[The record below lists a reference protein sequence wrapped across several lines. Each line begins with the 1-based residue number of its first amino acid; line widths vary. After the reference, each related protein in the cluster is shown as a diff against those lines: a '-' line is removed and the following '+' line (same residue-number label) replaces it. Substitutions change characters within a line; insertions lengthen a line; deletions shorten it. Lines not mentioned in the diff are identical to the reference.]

1 MQTMFLTQAFLFT
14 LAGVVGLAFGSFGN
28 VLLVR
33 FAEGSD
39 IGGRSRCPKCHH
51 KLSWFDLVPVVSF
64 LLLRGKCRYCPN
76 AISRQ
81 YPLVEI
87 ASAALFILAYY
98 LFPED
103 PVRMGST
110 TLVLWGLLLV
120 SIYDFYY
127 LLIPD
132 LFTAFVFIGA
142 ATFSIATW
150 SVVPAAFGSL
160 IAFLWFGIQWAVSSG
175 RFVGSGDILIA
186 ASLGFWLGIRGTI
199 TMLFLSY
206 IIGAIVAV
214 YLLIKG
220 RAEKGS
226 HLPFG
231 PFLAIGAVLAFLGV
245 GDFYFDL
252 LLPT

>member
-1 MQTMFLTQAFLFT
+1 MDSEMIPHLVIACLV
-14 LAGVVGLAFGSFGN
+14 AVAGLAFGSFGN

-39 IGGRSRCPKCHH
+39 VGGRSRCPKCHH
-51 KLSWFDLVPVVSF
+51 VLAWHDLIPVVSF
-64 LLLRGKCRYCPN
+64 LLLRGKCRYCPQ

-81 YPLVEI
+81 YPIVEI
-87 ASAALFILAYY
+87 ASAALFVLAYF
-98 LFPED
+98 LFPAD
-103 PVRMGST
+103 PIRMGAT
-110 TLVLWGLLLV
+110 ALVLWGLLLV
-120 SIYDFYY
+120 SIYDYYY

-142 ATFSIATW
+142 ATFSISSW

-160 IAFLWFGIQWAVSSG
+160 IAFLWFGIQWAASSG

-206 IIGAIVAV
+206 IIGAAVAV
-214 YLLIKG
+214 VLLLRG

-245 GDFYFDL
+245 GDFYFAL
-252 LLPT
+252 LLPL